1 LEIFVRE
8 QMSETTSS
16 ANAGHAGRHRARR
29 YLAGISAVGVAA
41 GLVLTGAVSSSAAP
55 AAASASPKV
64 VTETTST
71 SSSTGQLTL
80 VFKYEILGKRT
91 VKPVSLTYSGGSSVR
106 IKHPALVLSLGPG
119 LAPAPGRHPVR
130 ERVPGGL
137 KIVRIADVRHFSGK
151 ISLRAFFK
159 VKRVVVRK
167 GHRVL
172 APLGPALNAT
182 LASVSAKKPLRLQIV
197 PGSMRVDL
205 VLGPLLP

>member
-8 QMSETTSS
+8 QTSETMPS
-16 ANAGHAGRHRARR
+16 ANAGRTGRHRAHR

-55 AAASASPKV
+55 AAASASAKI

-80 VFKYEILGKRT
+80 VFKYEILGKRS
-91 VKPVSLTYSGGSSVR
+91 VKPISLTYSGASSVGV
-106 IKHPALVLSLGPG
+106 KHPALVLDLGPT
-119 LAPAPGRHPVR
+119 LAPPPGRHPVR
-130 ERVPGGL
+130 ERAPAFL
-137 KIVRIADVRHFSGK
+137 KVVRIADVRHFSGK
-151 ISLRAFFK
+151 ISLHAFFK

-167 GHRVL
+167 GHWVL
-172 APLGPALNAT
+172 APFGPMLNAT

-197 PGSMRVDL
+197 PGSMRVEL

>member
-1 LEIFVRE
+1 VRE
-8 QMSETTSS
+8 QTSEPMSS
-16 ANAGHAGRHRARR
+16 AAGRRKAGRHLARR

-41 GLVLTGAVSSSAAP
+41 GLILTGAVSSSAAP
-55 AAASASPKV
+55 AAASASAKI

-91 VKPVSLTYSGGSSVR
+91 VKPISLTYSGGSSVR
-106 IKHPALVLSLGPG
+106 IKHPALVLN
-119 LAPAPGRHPVR
+119 LAPPLVPPVGRHPVR

-137 KIVRIADVRHFSGK
+137 TIVRIADVRHFAGK
-151 ISLRAFFK
+151 ISLRAFFR

-167 GHRVL
+167 GHRVR
-172 APLGPALNAT
+172 APFAPVLNAT
-182 LASVSAKKPLRLQIV
+182 LASASAKKPLRIQVV